1 MVSSIVELDQ
11 QYGGQLVVIGIDADE
26 SPGMVQAF
34 VDEHDVTYLNL
45 IAGRETMLAYRLRAH
60 PFTLLITPEGQVF
73 RSYVGYTEKEALE
86 RDVRTLLGLD

>member
-1 MVSSIVELDQ
+1 M
-11 QYGGQLVVIGIDADE
+11 VIGIDADE
-26 SPGMVQAF
+26 SPGTVRAF

-60 PFTLLITPEGQVF
+60 PFTVFVDAEGQVF